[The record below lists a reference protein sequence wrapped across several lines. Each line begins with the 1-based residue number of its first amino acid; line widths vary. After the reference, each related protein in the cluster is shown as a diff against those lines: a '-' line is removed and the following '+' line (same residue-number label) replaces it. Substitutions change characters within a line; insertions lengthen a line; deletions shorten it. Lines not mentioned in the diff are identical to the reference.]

1 MAARIFLMIE
11 TTFNTQSA
19 KAAIYAVDE
28 YFERTKKERLPV
40 MISAT
45 IVDNS
50 GRTLSGQTIK
60 TSFISFK
67 HQLRPGR
74 GADEEV
80 LQADEGGGGLA
91 HRHGPDALA
100 AYASPDLRLSRKG
113 HAG

>member
-1 MAARIFLMIE
+1 MVDGGADFLIIE

-50 GRTLSGQTIK
+50 GRTLSGQTIEA
-60 TSFISFK
+60 SFISIK
-67 HQLRPGR
+67 HAKAFIVGTNCAL
-74 GADEEV
+74 GAGQME
-80 LQADEGGGGLA
+80 
-91 HRHGPDALA
+91 
-100 AYASPDLRLSRKG
+100 KF
-113 HAG
+113 